1 MSDFEKL
8 LMNIILSA
16 GEKIIDAAVLLR
28 TGHSYRDAWYLTI
41 LAEEELAK
49 IVVLPFAERAGNSAE
64 IAERPSVLYS
74 HPVKQKIFT
83 TYGLQNRDYSSI
95 EALKQE
101 CIYVAP
107 KAGGRLRVV
116 MVDEASGEIEKSIL
130 LFNQLAV
137 NNILIAQTPSNEFKI
152 TLQEYAGSVFMPAVK
167 DLVPSVAQKI
177 MADFDG
183 PTSKITTVEAVKRH
197 PLLFAEMIVFAIPQ
211 AYQQF
216 FADIQGLSHTEM
228 IEELDKYFS

>member
-1 MSDFEKL
+1 MSEFEKL

-16 GEKIIDAAVLLR
+16 GEKIIDAAVLLKTR
-28 TGHSYRDAWYLTI
+28 HSYRGSWYLTI

-64 IAERPSVLYS
+64 IAEKPSVLYR
-74 HPVKQKIFT
+74 HPIKQKIFT
-83 TYGLQNRDYSSI
+83 TYGLQNRDFLNI

-101 CIYVAP
+101 CVYVAP
-107 KAGGRLRVV
+107 KVGGKLR
-116 MVDEASGEIEKSIL
+116 MVTADEASSEIEKSIL

-137 NNILIAQTPSNEFKI
+137 NNILIAQSPSNEFKI
-152 TLQEYAGSVFMPAVK
+152 TLQKYVGMIFVPAIK
-167 DLVPSVAQKI
+167 DLTPNVAQKI

-183 PTSKITTVEAVKRH
+183 PTSKITIVEAVKRH
-197 PLLFAEMIVFAIPQ
+197 PLLFAEMIVYAIPQ
-211 AYQQF
+211 TYQQF

-228 IEELDKYFS
+228 IEELNKHIS